1 MSHHSVLQRPP
12 ANCGNMVA
20 SAFVAPVTIE
30 QHTIEEKSREDTI
43 ANYTRKWTATK
54 EFSKT
59 CSICLDTM
67 QGGDEVVTLPCF
79 HVFHGKCVAD
89 WLIRNED
96 MACPECDRCIYAPP
110 IESTFSH
117 R

>member
-12 ANCGNMVA
+12 ANCGNMVE

-59 CSICLDTM
+59 CSISLDTM

-89 WLIRNED
+89 WLI
-96 MACPECDRCIYAPP
+96 
-110 IESTFSH
+110 
-117 R
+117 